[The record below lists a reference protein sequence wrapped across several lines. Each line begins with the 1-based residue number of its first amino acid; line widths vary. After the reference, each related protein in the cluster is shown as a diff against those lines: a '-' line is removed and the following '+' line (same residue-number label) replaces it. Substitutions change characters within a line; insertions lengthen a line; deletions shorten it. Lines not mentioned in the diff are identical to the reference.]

1 MKVAQVSG
9 DKIGIN
15 EVPDI
20 ELCSRKGAIVKVLG
34 SGLCGSDIIKFE
46 HKTVPN
52 GTVLGHEIVAQIL
65 EVDTNTDF
73 KVGDIIVSTHHIPC
87 GKCEFCKSGNVS
99 MCRHFKR
106 TNIYPGGFSEKVFL
120 SEEHLRNVAYLKPQN
135 LTEVEASFY
144 EPLSCCVRAIRRAEL
159 SKGSEALVV
168 GLGSIGILMAQA
180 LKAAG
185 MKVVGVDLLPKRVK
199 LAKNYGIDAVLEVAG
214 SFHPNVVF
222 LTAGADKAVAS
233 AIKIV
238 RDGGKIIIFSS
249 TPNNVP
255 FPNNEI
261 YYRELTVMG
270 SYSPDLCDMKESLRL
285 LESGDVK
292 VSGLSTVYPLE
303 ELEKAILDTRSNKIV
318 KAYIKV

>member
-1 MKVAQVSG
+1 
-9 DKIGIN
+9 
-15 EVPDI
+15 
-20 ELCSRKGAIVKVLG
+20 
-34 SGLCGSDIIKFE
+34 
-46 HKTVPN
+46 
-52 GTVLGHEIVAQIL
+52 
-65 EVDTNTDF
+65 
-73 KVGDIIVSTHHIPC
+73 
-87 GKCEFCKSGNVS
+87 

-120 SEEHLRNVAYLKPQN
+120 SEEHLRKVAYLKPQN

-144 EPLSCCVRAIRRAEL
+144 EPLSCCVRAIRRADL
-159 SKGSEALVV
+159 TRDSEVLVV

-180 LKAAG
+180 LKVAG
-185 MKVVGVDLLPKRVK
+185 LKVVGVDLLPKRVK

-222 LTAGADKAVAS
+222 LTAGADKAIAS

-238 RDGGKIIIFSS
+238 RDGGKIVVFSS
-249 TPNNVP
+249 TPSNVP

-261 YYRELTVMG
+261 YYRELTIMG
-270 SYSPDLCDMKESLRL
+270 SYSPDLCDMKDALHL
-285 LESGDVK
+285 LETGDVK

-303 ELEKAILDTRSNKIV
+303 ELENAILDTRSNKIM